1 MTRRHRVGLTTL
13 SPLFF
18 LFLCLLP
25 LLGGCA
31 PRLQE
36 IGPAVDRPHLTATAI
51 HTADDVDLPLRIW
64 LPRDDSLKITD
75 IKAVVIAVHGFND
88 YSKGMTIAGESL
100 ARRGIAVYA
109 YDQRG
114 FGRAPGHGIWP
125 GDEHMIADLKTATDL
140 IHHAYPDKPLFILGE
155 SMGASVVMAA
165 AAEQPPLPASGLILV
180 SPALWGWETQS
191 SFNRH
196 VLDWAAHLVPWLTV
210 YPSGVRIEASDNT
223 AALRAMGR
231 DPLVIK
237 LTRVDSAYGLVGLMS
252 RGYQA
257 LPVMGRADH
266 HVPPCLLLY
275 GGREQVLTDHSVR
288 AAIRRL
294 PDLPPD
300 RLRVGLYP
308 NGYHYLLRDLDARI
322 VYDDITAWMAN
333 PEQPLP
339 SGADKV
345 PLSALKF
352 NR

>member
-1 MTRRHRVGLTTL
+1 MTRPHHVTL
-13 SPLFF
+13 ASLCYSLCALLFIT
-18 LFLCLLP
+18 
-25 LLGGCA
+25 GCA

-36 IGPAVDRPHLTATAI
+36 IGPVVDQPRLTATTI
-51 HTADDVDLPLRIW
+51 HTADGVDLPLRVW
-64 LPRDDSLKITD
+64 LPRDDSLKVEE

-88 YSKGMTIAGESL
+88 YSKGMSIAGASL

-114 FGRAPGHGIWP
+114 FGRAPEPGIWP
-125 GDEHMIADLKTATDL
+125 GNKQLIADLKLAADL
-140 IHHAYPDKPLFILGE
+140 VHRKYPDKPLFILGE

-165 AAEQPPLPASGLILV
+165 AAEAPPFPASGLILV

-191 SFNRH
+191 NFNRH

-210 YPSGVRIEASDNT
+210 YPSGVRVLASDNT
-223 AALRAMGR
+223 TALRAMGR

-252 RGYQA
+252 QGYRA
-257 LPVMGRADH
+257 LPVLGRADRQ
-266 HVPPCLLLY
+266 VPPCLLLY
-275 GGREQVLTDHSVR
+275 GGREQVLTDQSVR
-288 AAIRRL
+288 TAIQHL

-308 NGYHYLLRDLDARI
+308 NGYHYLLRDLDART
-322 VYDDITAWMAN
+322 VFTDIAAWMAD
-333 PEQPLP
+333 PHQPLP

-352 NR
+352 SR